1 MRMSR
6 RMVVTVGV
14 LGGVFLAA
22 IEVTVVAT
30 AMPTVIG
37 QLGGLSQYSWVFS
50 AYLLTSTVM
59 IPIWGKL
66 SDLYGRRRFFLA
78 SVGLFLLGSAL
89 SGASQSMPQLILF
102 RAVQGVGAGGLLPL
116 AMTILGD
123 LYSLKERARMQGL
136 LSSVWGFASIVG
148 PVTGGYVTE
157 VLSWRWVF
165 YLNLP
170 FGFAAAAAV
179 SLALVESSHH
189 GRPHIDYRGA
199 TLLGA
204 AVALLL
210 LALNPSVLA
219 AGAFDNGTLLLLYVG
234 VAAVGIAF
242 IGNERRAVEPIIP
255 LDLLNER
262 LVASVAVCGFLV
274 GISVFGAISFVPLFV
289 QAALGGEPT
298 QAGTA
303 LTPLLL
309 GWVTMSFVTGRLVL
323 RVGYRMM
330 VVSGLT
336 LVTGGFAGLAQI
348 GHDSPVWWLRTDLA
362 LMGMGMGMTMLT
374 LVLAMQSAVDRS
386 RLGVATSLG
395 QFTRSIGGAV
405 GVAVMGAIV
414 AASVPGGREAL
425 PIEMEQALHR
435 AFVTGL
441 VVSAAALIAA
451 TRIPG
456 GLPGQGSGAGN

>member
-1 MRMSR
+1 M
-6 RMVVTVGV
+6 
-14 LGGVFLAA
+14 
-22 IEVTVVAT
+22 
-30 AMPTVIG
+30 
-37 QLGGLSQYSWVFS
+37 
-50 AYLLTSTVM
+50 
-59 IPIWGKL
+59 
-66 SDLYGRRRFFLA
+66 
-78 SVGLFLLGSAL
+78 GLFLLGSAL

-102 RAVQGVGAGGLLPL
+102 RAVQGIGAGGLLPL

-123 LYSLKERARMQGL
+123 LYTLKERARMQGL
-136 LSSVWGFASIVG
+136 LSGVWGFASIVG
-148 PVTGGYVTE
+148 PVTGGYVTK

-179 SLALVESSHH
+179 SLALVEPSRH

-210 LALNPSVLA
+210 LALSQSVLA
-219 AGAFDNGTLLLLYVG
+219 AGAFDNGTLLLLYVT
-234 VAAVGIAF
+234 VAALGIAF
-242 IGNERRAVEPIIP
+242 IGNERRALEPIIP

-298 QAGTA
+298 QAGAA

-323 RVGYRMM
+323 RVGYRTM

-395 QFTRSIGGAV
+395 QFTRSIGGAA

>member
-1 MRMSR
+1 MSR
-6 RMVVTVGV
+6 RTVATVGV

-30 AMPTVIG
+30 AMPTVID

-102 RAVQGVGAGGLLPL
+102 RAVQGVGARGLLPL

-123 LYSLKERARMQGL
+123 LYTLKERARMQGL
-136 LSSVWGFASIVG
+136 LSGVWGFASIVG
-148 PVTGGYVTE
+148 PVTGGYVTA

-179 SLALVESSHH
+179 GLALVEPSRH
-189 GRPHIDYRGA
+189 GRPHIDYLGA
-199 TLLGA
+199 ALLRA

-210 LALNPSVLA
+210 LALSQSVLA
-219 AGAFDNGTLLLLYVG
+219 AGAFNNGALLLLYVA
-234 VAAVGIAF
+234 VAAIGIAF
-242 IGNERRAVEPIIP
+242 IGNERRAVELIVP

-274 GISVFGAISFVPLFV
+274 GISVFSAISFVPLFV
-289 QAALGGEPT
+289 
-298 QAGTA
+298 
-303 LTPLLL
+303 
-309 GWVTMSFVTGRLVL
+309 
-323 RVGYRMM
+323 
-330 VVSGLT
+330 
-336 LVTGGFAGLAQI
+336 
-348 GHDSPVWWLRTDLA
+348 
-362 LMGMGMGMTMLT
+362 
-374 LVLAMQSAVDRS
+374 
-386 RLGVATSLG
+386 
-395 QFTRSIGGAV
+395 
-405 GVAVMGAIV
+405 
-414 AASVPGGREAL
+414 
-425 PIEMEQALHR
+425 
-435 AFVTGL
+435 
-441 VVSAAALIAA
+441 
-451 TRIPG
+451 
-456 GLPGQGSGAGN
+456 

>member
-30 AMPTVIG
+30 AMPTVID

-123 LYSLKERARMQGL
+123 LYNLKERARMQGL
-136 LSSVWGFASIVG
+136 LSGVWGFASIVS

-179 SLALVESSHH
+179 SLALVESSRH

-210 LALNPSVLA
+210 LALSPSVLA

-234 VAAVGIAF
+234 VAALGIAF

-274 GISVFGAISFVPLFV
+274 GISAFGAISFVPLFV